1 MQNKITITFN
11 SDRELTE
18 DEVSSLMNA
27 VAVQVEEPQVEND
40 DPTNISSRVDAT
52 YETKLVKIDHWSSET
67 PWTVTT
73 SLRGE

>member
-1 MQNKITITFN
+1 MRNTITITFD

-18 DEVSSLMNA
+18 DEVAALMNA
-27 VAVQVEEPQVEND
+27 VAVQVEEPQVENE
-40 DPTNISSRVDAT
+40 DPTNMSSHVDAT
-52 YETKLVKIDHWSSET
+52 YGTKLLKIDHWSSET

>member
-18 DEVSSLMNA
+18 DEVNALMNA

-40 DPTNISSRVDAT
+40 DPTNISSHVDADYKVFT
-52 YETKLVKIDHWSSET
+52 DSVKIVHSNGSRSGDRRVSH
-67 PWTVTT
+67 
-73 SLRGE
+73 L